1 MNSLPIDDVLPALRD
16 ALANRHEAVLEAPPG
31 AGKTTRVPLA
41 LLNEPWL
48 AGQTILM
55 LEPRR
60 LAARAAAERLA
71 SELGEKVGETVGYR
85 IRLDSKVGP
94 NTRIEVVT
102 EGILTRRLQD
112 DPALDGVGLLI
123 FDEYHERSLDADL
136 ALALS
141 LNGRDLFRDEQP
153 LKILLMSATLEGERL
168 AGLLDDAPILR
179 SEGRMFPVQMRWGR
193 PYQVGE
199 FIEPRLVQTILDALQ
214 DETGSVLVFLPG
226 QAEIRRVNQQLADAL
241 GDRSDVLLCPLHG
254 ELDLNAQRA
263 AIDPAPAG
271 KRKVVLA
278 TNIAETSLTINGV
291 RVVIDAGLARVPR
304 FDPGSGMTRLDTQR
318 ISRASATQRAGR
330 AGRLEP
336 GVCYRLW
343 SEDQHEGLAAY
354 GSAEILA
361 ADLAGLALQLAR
373 WGVTPAQL
381 VWLDVPPTAAYA
393 QAQDLLQRL
402 GALNDDKLTAHG
414 QKMAEL
420 PAHPRIAHLLLRGQD
435 LGLAVTACDVAAL
448 LGERDI
454 LRGGGAD
461 LHSRLALLS
470 GEERARGSQGGV
482 QRAKQLA
489 RQYRGYLRGRAT
501 QPVADPEHPRWLG
514 ALNDDKLTAH
524 GQKMAEL
531 PAHPRIAHLL
541 LRGQDLG
548 LAATACDVAA
558 LLGERDIL
566 RGGGADLHSR
576 LALLSGEERAR
587 GTQGGV
593 QRAKQLARQYR
604 GYLRGRAT
612 QPVADPEHPRWLGA
626 LLALAYP
633 DRVAQQRRPGGAEYR
648 LANGRAAVFAE
659 ADSLM
664 KQAWLVIAD
673 LGSRQ
678 GQREERIYLAADF
691 DPTLFD
697 TVLAEQVRNV
707 DQLDWDERE
716 GVLRA
721 ERQRK
726 VGELVLSR
734 EPLSGLDE
742 NARSQ
747 ALVNLVR
754 RKGLELLPWTP
765 ELRQWQARV
774 RLLRELDTG
783 KTSEWPD
790 VSDSALLASL
800 EHWLMPYLGKVS
812 RLSHFANLDISSYLH
827 NLLPWPL
834 PQRLD
839 ELAPQHLKVPSGSSV
854 RLDYSEHP
862 PILAVRLQEL
872 FGLADTPRIAGGR
885 QVVKLHLLSPAR
897 RPVQV
902 TQDLA
907 NFWRSTYAEVKKDLK
922 GRYPKHYWP
931 DDPLV
936 AEATARIKP
945 RK

>member
-1 MNSLPIDDVLPALRD
+1 MISLPIDEVLPALRE
-16 ALANRHEAVLEAPPG
+16 ALATRHEAVLEAPPG

-112 DPALDGVGLLI
+112 DPALEGVGLLI
-123 FDEYHERSLDADL
+123 FDEFHERSLDADL

-141 LNGRDLFRDEQP
+141 LNGRELFRDDQP

-179 SEGRMFPVQMRWGR
+179 SEGRMYPVAMRWGR
-193 PYQVGE
+193 PFQPGE
-199 FIEPRLVQTILDALQ
+199 FIEPRLVQTILEALN

-226 QAEIRRVNQQLADAL
+226 QAEIRRVHQQLADAL
-241 GDRSDVLLCPLHG
+241 GESTQVLLCPLHG
-254 ELDLNAQRA
+254 ELDLAAQRA
-263 AIDPAPAG
+263 AIDPAPTG

-304 FDPGSGMTRLDTQR
+304 FDPGSGMARLDTQR
-318 ISRASATQRAGR
+318 ISKASATQRAGR

-343 SEDQHEGLAAY
+343 SQDQHEQLAAY
-354 GSAEILA
+354 ASAEILS
-361 ADLAGLALQLAR
+361 ADLAGLALQLGR
-373 WGVTPAQL
+373 WGVTPGQL
-381 VWLDVPPTAAYA
+381 VWLDVPPAAAYA
-393 QAQDLLQRL
+393 QAQDLLERL
-402 GALNDDKLTAHG
+402 GALDGEALTRHG
-414 QKMAEL
+414 QAMAEL
-420 PAHPRIAHLLLRGQD
+420 PAHPRIAHLLLRGQA
-435 LGLAVTACDVAAL
+435 LGLANMACDVAAL

-454 LRGGGAD
+454 LRGAGAD
-461 LHSRLALLS
+461 LHSRLVLLS
-470 GEERARGSQGGV
+470 GEERAARGAQGGV
-482 QRAKQLA
+482 QRARQLA
-489 RQYRGYLRGRAT
+489 RQYRGYLRGKASE
-501 QPVADPEHPRWLG
+501 PVSDP
-514 ALNDDKLTAH
+514 D
-524 GQKMAEL
+524 
-531 PAHPRIAHLL
+531 
-541 LRGQDLG
+541 
-548 LAATACDVAA
+548 
-558 LLGERDIL
+558 
-566 RGGGADLHSR
+566 
-576 LALLSGEERAR
+576 
-587 GTQGGV
+587 
-593 QRAKQLARQYR
+593 
-604 GYLRGRAT
+604 
-612 QPVADPEHPRWLGA
+612 HPRWLGA

-633 DRVAQQRRPGGAEYR
+633 DRVAQQRRAGGAEYR
-648 LANGRAAVFAE
+648 LANGRAALFAE

-664 KQAWLVIAD
+664 KQPWLVIAD

-691 DPTLFD
+691 DPALFD
-697 TVLAEQVRNV
+697 SVLAEQVRVV

-726 VGELVLSR
+726 VGELILSR
-734 EPLSGLDE
+734 EPLTGLDE
-742 NARSQ
+742 TARSQ

-774 RLLRELDTG
+774 ALLRQLDLSS
-783 KTSEWPD
+783 KEQSEWPD
-790 VSDSALLASL
+790 VSDAALLKSL

-812 RLSHFANLDISSYLH
+812 RLSHFANLDLSSIVH

-839 ELAPQHLKVPSGSSV
+839 ELAPHHLSVPSGSSI
-854 RLDYSEHP
+854 RLDYSEQP

-872 FGLADTPRIAGGR
+872 FGLAETPRIAGGR

-945 RK
+945 RKP

>member
-1 MNSLPIDDVLPALRD
+1 MISLPIDEVLPALRQ
-16 ALANRHEAVLEAPPG
+16 ALRERHEAVLEAPPG

-48 AGQTILM
+48 AGQKILM

-94 NTRIEVVT
+94 ETRIEVVT
-102 EGILTRRLQD
+102 EGILTRRLQH
-112 DPALDGVGLLI
+112 DPALEGVGLLI
-123 FDEYHERSLDADL
+123 FDEFHERSLDADL

-141 LNGRDLFRDEQP
+141 LNGRELFRDEQP

-168 AGLLDDAPILR
+168 ASLLDDAPVLR
-179 SEGRMFPVQMRWGR
+179 SEGRMYPVAMRWGR
-193 PYQVGE
+193 PFVPGE
-199 FIEPRLVQTILDALQ
+199 FIEPRVVQTVLDAIS
-214 DETGSVLVFLPG
+214 DDSGSLLVFLPG
-226 QAEIRRVNQQLADAL
+226 QAEIRRVHQQLADAL
-241 GDRSDVLLCPLHG
+241 GSRSDILLCPLHG

-263 AIDPAPAG
+263 AIEPAPAG
-271 KRKVVLA
+271 RRKVVLA
-278 TNIAETSLTINGV
+278 TNIAETSLTIDGV

-343 SEDQHEGLAAY
+343 SEDQHAQLAAY
-354 GSAEILA
+354 SSAEILQ

-373 WGVTPAQL
+373 WGVTPEQL
-381 VWLDVPPTAAYA
+381 IWLDLPPSASYA
-393 QAQDLLQRL
+393 QARQLLERL
-402 GALNDDKLTAHG
+402 GALHTAKLTPHG
-414 QKMAEL
+414 EAMAEL
-420 PAHPRIAHLLLRGQD
+420 PAQPRIAHLLLRGQE
-435 LGLAVTACDVAAL
+435 LGLAEMASDVAAL

-454 LRGGGAD
+454 LRGAGAD
-461 LHSRLALLS
+461 VHSRLALLQ
-470 GEERARGSQGGV
+470 GESRGARGGQGGV
-482 QRAKQLA
+482 QRARQLA
-489 RQYRGYLRGRAT
+489 RQYRGYLRGKAT
-501 QPVADPEHPRWLG
+501 QPVADP
-514 ALNDDKLTAH
+514 D
-524 GQKMAEL
+524 
-531 PAHPRIAHLL
+531 
-541 LRGQDLG
+541 
-548 LAATACDVAA
+548 
-558 LLGERDIL
+558 
-566 RGGGADLHSR
+566 
-576 LALLSGEERAR
+576 
-587 GTQGGV
+587 
-593 QRAKQLARQYR
+593 
-604 GYLRGRAT
+604 
-612 QPVADPEHPRWLGA
+612 HPRWLGA

-633 DRVAQQRRPGGAEYR
+633 DRVAQQRKPGGAEYR
-648 LANGRAAVFAE
+648 LANGRAALFSEV
-659 ADSLM
+659 DGLM
-664 KQAWLVIAD
+664 KHPWLVIAD

-678 GQREERIYLAADF
+678 GQREERIYLAAEL
-691 DPTLFD
+691 DPGLLD
-697 TVLAEQVRNV
+697 NVLSEQVSVV

-734 EPLSGLDE
+734 EPLTGLDAA
-742 NARSQ
+742 ARTG

-774 RLLRELDTG
+774 MLLRQLDLAAQG
-783 KTSEWPD
+783 QSEWPD
-790 VSDSALLASL
+790 VSDAALLASL
-800 EHWLMPYLGKVS
+800 EDWLAPYLERVS
-812 RLSHFANLDISSYLH
+812 RLSHFASLDLSGIVH
-827 NLLPWPL
+827 NLLKWPL

-839 ELAPQHLKVPSGSSV
+839 ELAPHHIKVPSGSSV
-854 RLDYSEHP
+854 RLDYSEYP

-907 NFWRSTYAEVKKDLK
+907 NFWRSTYSEVKKDLK

-931 DDPLV
+931 DDPLI
-936 AEATARIKP
+936 AEPTARIKP
-945 RK
+945 RKS

>member
-1 MNSLPIDDVLPALRD
+1 MISLPIDEVLPALRE
-16 ALANRHEAVLEAPPG
+16 ALATRHEAVLEAPPG

-41 LLNEPWL
+41 LLDEAWL

-94 NTRIEVVT
+94 RTRIEVVT

-123 FDEYHERSLDADL
+123 FDEFHERSLDADL

-141 LNGRDLFRDEQP
+141 LNGRALFRDDQP

-179 SEGRMFPVQMRWGR
+179 SQGRMYPVAMRWGR
-193 PYQVGE
+193 PFQPGE
-199 FIEPRLVQTILDALQ
+199 FIEPRVVQTVLEALN
-214 DETGSVLVFLPG
+214 DETGSLLVFLPG
-226 QAEIRRVNQQLADAL
+226 QAEIRRVHQQLADAL
-241 GDRSDVLLCPLHG
+241 GTDSKVLLCPLHG
-254 ELDLNAQRA
+254 ELDLAAQRA

-278 TNIAETSLTINGV
+278 TNIAETSLTIDGV

-343 SEDQHEGLAAY
+343 SQDQHEQLAAY
-354 GSAEILA
+354 ASAEIVS
-361 ADLAGLALQLAR
+361 ADLAGLALQLGR
-373 WGVTPAQL
+373 WGVTPEQL
-381 VWLDVPPTAAYA
+381 VWLDVPPAAAYA
-393 QAQDLLQRL
+393 QAQDLLERL
-402 GALNDDKLTAHG
+402 GALDGEALSRHG
-414 QKMAEL
+414 QAMAEL
-420 PAHPRIAHLLLRGQD
+420 PAHPRIAHLLLRGQA
-435 LGLAVTACDVAAL
+435 LGLAEMACDVAAL

-454 LRGGGAD
+454 LRGAGAD
-461 LHSRLALLS
+461 LHSRLTLLS
-470 GEERARGSQGGV
+470 GEERAARGAQGGV
-482 QRAKQLA
+482 QRARQLA
-489 RQYRGYLRGRAT
+489 RQYRGYLRG
-501 QPVADPEHPRWLG
+501 
-514 ALNDDKLTAH
+514 K
-524 GQKMAEL
+524 
-531 PAHPRIAHLL
+531 
-541 LRGQDLG
+541 
-548 LAATACDVAA
+548 ACD
-558 LLGERDIL
+558 
-566 RGGGADLHSR
+566 
-576 LALLSGEERAR
+576 
-587 GTQGGV
+587 
-593 QRAKQLARQYR
+593 
-604 GYLRGRAT
+604 
-612 QPVADPEHPRWLGA
+612 PVSDPDHPRWLGA

-633 DRVAQQRRPGGAEYR
+633 DRVAQQRRAGGAEYR
-648 LANGRAAVFAE
+648 LANGRAALFAE

-691 DPTLFD
+691 DPALFES
-697 TVLAEQVRNV
+697 VLAEQVRVV

-716 GVLRA
+716 GALRA

-734 EPLSGLDE
+734 EPLTGLDE
-742 NARSQ
+742 AARSQ

-754 RKGLELLPWTP
+754 RKGLELLPWSP

-774 RLLRELDTG
+774 ALLRQLDLDAKDET
-783 KTSEWPD
+783 EWPD
-790 VSDSALLASL
+790 VSDPALLKGL
-800 EHWLMPYLGKVS
+800 EHWLLPYLGKVS
-812 RLSHFANLDISSYLH
+812 RLSHFANLDLSSIVR

-839 ELAPQHLKVPSGSSV
+839 ELAPHHLSVPSGSSI
-854 RLDYSEHP
+854 RLDYSEQP

-936 AEATARIKP
+936 AEATARAKP

>member
-1 MNSLPIDDVLPALRD
+1 MKSLPIDAVLPALRA
-16 ALANRHEAVLEAPPG
+16 ALSQRHEAVLEAPPG

-48 AGQTILM
+48 AGQRILM

-71 SELGEKVGETVGYR
+71 SELGEQVGQTVGYR

-102 EGILTRRLQD
+102 EGILTRRLQA

-123 FDEYHERSLDADL
+123 FDEFHERSLDADL

-141 LNGRDLFRDEQP
+141 LNGRELLRDDPP

-168 AGLLDDAPILR
+168 SGLLDDAPVVS
-179 SEGRMFPVQMRWGR
+179 SEGRMFPVDVRWGR
-193 PYQVGE
+193 PFQPGE
-199 FIEPRLVQTILDALQ
+199 FIEPRVVDTVLQ
-214 DETGSVLVFLPG
+214 AIADESGSVLVFLPG
-226 QAEIRRVNQQLADAL
+226 QAEIRRVHQSLQDAL
-241 GDRSDVLLCPLHG
+241 GDRRDILLCPLHG

-263 AIDPAPAG
+263 AIDTPPAG
-271 KRKVVLA
+271 LRKVVLA
-278 TNIAETSLTINGV
+278 TNIAETSLTIDGV
-291 RVVIDAGLARVPR
+291 RVVVDAGLARVPR

-343 SEDQHEGLAAY
+343 SEAQHEQLAAY
-354 GSAEILA
+354 GAAEILQ
-361 ADLAGLALQLAR
+361 ADLAGLALQLSR
-373 WGVTPAQL
+373 WGVTPEQL
-381 VWLDVPPTAAYA
+381 RWLDQPPAAAYG
-393 QAQDLLQRL
+393 QALDLLQRL
-402 GALNDDKLTAHG
+402 GAFKADSPDSLSAHG
-414 QKMAEL
+414 QAMAEL

-435 LGLAVTACDVAAL
+435 LGLADMACDVAAL

-470 GEERARGSQGGV
+470 GETRAAKGAQGGV
-482 QRAKQLA
+482 QRARQLA
-489 RQYRGYLRGRAT
+489 RQYRGYLRDKAT
-501 QPVADPEHPRWLG
+501 SAVADP
-514 ALNDDKLTAH
+514 D
-524 GQKMAEL
+524 
-531 PAHPRIAHLL
+531 
-541 LRGQDLG
+541 
-548 LAATACDVAA
+548 
-558 LLGERDIL
+558 
-566 RGGGADLHSR
+566 HS
-576 LALLSGEERAR
+576 
-587 GTQGGV
+587 
-593 QRAKQLARQYR
+593 
-604 GYLRGRAT
+604 
-612 QPVADPEHPRWLGA
+612 RWLGA

-633 DRVAQQRRPGGAEYR
+633 DRVAQQRRAGGAEYR
-648 LANGRAAVFAE
+648 LANGRAALFGE
-659 ADSLM
+659 ADALM
-664 KQAWLVIAD
+664 KHSWLVIAD

-691 DPTLFD
+691 DPALFD
-697 TVLAEQVRNV
+697 GVLAEQVRSL
-707 DQLDWDERE
+707 DILDWDERDN
-716 GVLRA
+716 VLRA

-734 EPLSGLDE
+734 EPLTGLDE
-742 NARSQ
+742 DARAK
-747 ALVNLVR
+747 ALLELVR
-754 RKGLELLPWTP
+754 RKGLELLSWTP

-774 RLLRELDTG
+774 ALLRHLDLASRG
-783 KTSEWPD
+783 ESEWPD
-790 VSDSALLASL
+790 LSDAALLASL
-800 EHWLMPYLGKVS
+800 GDWLQPYLGKVT
-812 RLSHFANLDISSYLH
+812 RLSHFAQLDLSSILR

-839 ELAPQHLKVPSGSSV
+839 EQAPVHLSVPSGSNI
-854 RLDYSEHP
+854 RLDYSETP

-872 FGLADTPRIAGGR
+872 FGLAETPRIAQGR
-885 QVVKLHLLSPAR
+885 QQVLLHLLSPAR

-907 NFWRSTYAEVKKDLK
+907 NFWRSTYTEVKKDLK

-936 AEATARIKP
+936 AEATARAKP

>member
-1 MNSLPIDDVLPALRD
+1 MISLPIDVVLPALRE
-16 ALANRHEAVLEAPPG
+16 ALARRHEAVLEAPPG

-94 NTRIEVVT
+94 RTRIEVVT
-102 EGILTRRLQD
+102 EGILARRLQD

-123 FDEYHERSLDADL
+123 FDEFHERSLDADL

-141 LNGRDLFRDEQP
+141 LNGRELLRDEPP

-168 AGLLDDAPILR
+168 SALLDDAPVIS

-193 PYQVGE
+193 PFQPGE
-199 FIEPRLVQTILDALQ
+199 YIEPRVTETVLQALDEQ
-214 DETGSVLVFLPG
+214 RGSLLVFLPG
-226 QAEIRRVNQQLADAL
+226 QAEIRRVHQSLLDAVGERADI
-241 GDRSDVLLCPLHG
+241 LLCPLHG
-254 ELDLNAQRA
+254 ELDLSAQRA
-263 AIDPAPAG
+263 AIEPAPAG
-271 KRKVVLA
+271 TRKVVLA
-278 TNIAETSLTINGV
+278 TNIAETSLTIDGV

-343 SEDQHEGLAAY
+343 SEAQHEQLAAY
-354 GSAEILA
+354 GSAEILQ
-361 ADLAGLALQLAR
+361 ADLAGLALQLGR
-373 WGVTPAQL
+373 WGVAPGDL
-381 VWLDVPPTAAYA
+381 RWLDIPPAAAYS
-393 QAQDLLQRL
+393 QAQDLLRRL
-402 GALNDDKLTAHG
+402 GALVDERLTAHG
-414 QKMAEL
+414 QAMAEL

-435 LGLAVTACDVAAL
+435 LGLTAMACDVAAL

-454 LRGGGAD
+454 LRGAGAD
-461 LHSRLALLS
+461 LHSRLSLLS
-470 GEERARGSQGGV
+470 GETRAARSSQGGV

-489 RQYRGYLRGRAT
+489 RQYRGFLRDK
-501 QPVADPEHPRWLG
+501 PG
-514 ALNDDKLTAH
+514 AA
-524 GQKMAEL
+524 
-531 PAHPRIAHLL
+531 
-541 LRGQDLG
+541 
-548 LAATACDVAA
+548 
-558 LLGERDIL
+558 
-566 RGGGADLHSR
+566 
-576 LALLSGEERAR
+576 
-587 GTQGGV
+587 
-593 QRAKQLARQYR
+593 
-604 GYLRGRAT
+604 
-612 QPVADPEHPRWLGA
+612 VADPEHPRWLGA

-633 DRVAQQRRPGGAEYR
+633 DRVAQQRRAGGAEYR
-648 LANGRAAVFAE
+648 LANGRAAQFGEVDA
-659 ADSLM
+659 LM
-664 KQAWLVIAD
+664 KEAWLVVAD

-678 GQREERIYLAADF
+678 GQREERIYLAAEL
-691 DPTLFD
+691 DPALFD
-697 TVLAEQVRNV
+697 QVLAEQVSV
-707 DQLDWDERE
+707 VEQLEWDEKE
-716 GVLRA
+716 NVLRA

-726 VGELVLSR
+726 VGELILAR
-734 EPLSGLDE
+734 EPLTGLDGD
-742 NARSQ
+742 ARAR
-747 ALVNLVR
+747 ALLDLVR
-754 RKGLELLPWTP
+754 RKGLALLPWTP

-774 RLLRELDTG
+774 ALLRELDLASG
-783 KTSEWPD
+783 GASEWPD
-790 VSDSALLASL
+790 LSDDALLASL
-800 EHWLMPYLGKVS
+800 ADWLQPYLGKVT
-812 RLSHFANLDISSYLH
+812 RLSHFANLDLSSILR

-839 ELAPQHLKVPSGSSV
+839 EWAPVHIGVPSGSNIRV
-854 RLDYSEHP
+854 DYSEHP
-862 PILAVRLQEL
+862 PVLAVRMQEL
-872 FGLADTPRIAGGR
+872 FGLADTPRIAQGR
-885 QVVKLHLLSPAR
+885 QKVLLHLLSPAR

-936 AEATARIKP
+936 AEATARAKP
-945 RK
+945 RGT

>member
-1 MNSLPIDDVLPALRD
+1 MISLPIDEVLPALRE
-16 ALANRHEAVLEAPPG
+16 ALATRHEAVLEAPPG

-112 DPALDGVGLLI
+112 DPALEGVGLLI
-123 FDEYHERSLDADL
+123 FDEFHERSLDADL

-141 LNGRDLFRDEQP
+141 LNGRELFRDDQP

-179 SEGRMFPVQMRWGR
+179 SEGRMYPVAMRWGR
-193 PYQVGE
+193 PFQPGE
-199 FIEPRLVQTILDALQ
+199 FIEPRLVQTILEALN

-226 QAEIRRVNQQLADAL
+226 QAEIRRVHQQLADAL
-241 GDRSDVLLCPLHG
+241 GESTQVLLCPLHG
-254 ELDLNAQRA
+254 ELDLAAQRA

-304 FDPGSGMTRLDTQR
+304 FDPGSGMARLDTQR
-318 ISRASATQRAGR
+318 ISKASATQRAGR

-343 SEDQHEGLAAY
+343 SQDQHEQLAAY
-354 GSAEILA
+354 ASAEILS
-361 ADLAGLALQLAR
+361 ADLAGLALQLGR
-373 WGVTPAQL
+373 WGVTPGQL
-381 VWLDVPPTAAYA
+381 VWLDVPPAAAYA
-393 QAQDLLQRL
+393 QAQDLLERL
-402 GALNDDKLTAHG
+402 GALDGEALTRHG
-414 QKMAEL
+414 QAMAEL
-420 PAHPRIAHLLLRGQD
+420 PAHPRIAHLLLRGQA
-435 LGLAVTACDVAAL
+435 LGLANMACDVAAL

-454 LRGGGAD
+454 LRGAGAD
-461 LHSRLALLS
+461 LHSRLVLLS
-470 GEERARGSQGGV
+470 GEERAARGAQGGV
-482 QRAKQLA
+482 QRARQLA
-489 RQYRGYLRGRAT
+489 RQYRGYLRGKASE
-501 QPVADPEHPRWLG
+501 PVSDP
-514 ALNDDKLTAH
+514 D
-524 GQKMAEL
+524 
-531 PAHPRIAHLL
+531 
-541 LRGQDLG
+541 
-548 LAATACDVAA
+548 
-558 LLGERDIL
+558 
-566 RGGGADLHSR
+566 
-576 LALLSGEERAR
+576 
-587 GTQGGV
+587 
-593 QRAKQLARQYR
+593 
-604 GYLRGRAT
+604 
-612 QPVADPEHPRWLGA
+612 HPRWLGA

-633 DRVAQQRRPGGAEYR
+633 DRVAQQRRAGGAEYR
-648 LANGRAAVFAE
+648 LANGRAALFAE

-664 KQAWLVIAD
+664 KQPWLVIAD

-691 DPTLFD
+691 DPALFD
-697 TVLAEQVRNV
+697 SVLAEQVRVV

-726 VGELVLSR
+726 VGELILSR
-734 EPLSGLDE
+734 EPLTGLDE
-742 NARSQ
+742 TARSQ

-774 RLLRELDTG
+774 ALLRQLDLVS
-783 KTSEWPD
+783 KEQSEWPD
-790 VSDSALLASL
+790 VSDAALLKSL
-800 EHWLMPYLGKVS
+800 EQWLMPYLGKVS
-812 RLSHFANLDISSYLH
+812 RLSHFANLDLSSIVH

-839 ELAPQHLKVPSGSSV
+839 ELAPHHLSVPSGSSI
-854 RLDYSEHP
+854 RLDYSEQP

-872 FGLADTPRIAGGR
+872 FGLAETPRIAGGR

>member
-1 MNSLPIDDVLPALRD
+1 MISLPIDAVIPQLRD
-16 ALANRHEAVLEAPPG
+16 ALATRHEAVLEAPPG

-41 LLNEPWL
+41 LLQEPWL
-48 AGQTILM
+48 AGQKILM

-94 NTRIEVVT
+94 TTRIEVVT

-112 DPALDGVGLLI
+112 DPALEGVGLLI
-123 FDEYHERSLDADL
+123 FDEFHERSLDADL

-141 LNGRDLFRDEQP
+141 LNGRELLRDDQP

-168 AGLLDDAPILR
+168 STLLDDAPVIR
-179 SEGRMFPVQMRWGR
+179 SEGRMFPVSMQWGR
-193 PYQVGE
+193 PFQPGE
-199 FIEPRLVQTILDALQ
+199 FIEPRVVQTVLDALNDQ
-214 DETGSVLVFLPG
+214 TGSLLVFLPG
-226 QAEIRRVNQQLADAL
+226 QAEIRRVNQQLAEAL
-241 GDRSDVLLCPLHG
+241 GDGGNVMLCPLHG

-263 AIDPAPAG
+263 AIEPAPKG
-271 KRKVVLA
+271 MRKVVLA
-278 TNIAETSLTINGV
+278 TNIAETSLTIDGV

-343 SEDQHEGLAAY
+343 SEAQHEQLAAY
-354 GSAEILA
+354 GTAEILQ

-373 WGVTPAQL
+373 WGVAPGQL
-381 VWLDVPPTAAYA
+381 VWLDIPPAAAYG
-393 QAQDLLQRL
+393 QAQDLLGRL
-402 GALNDDKLTAHG
+402 GGLSGKPGAERKLTPHG
-414 QKMAEL
+414 QAMAEL
-420 PAHPRIAHLLLRGQD
+420 PAHPRIAHLLLRGQA
-435 LGLAVTACDVAAL
+435 LGLGSLACDVAAL

-454 LRGGGAD
+454 LRGAGAD
-461 LHSRLALLS
+461 LHSRLNLLS
-470 GEERARGSQGGV
+470 GSERAGRGGQGGV

-489 RQYRGYLRGRAT
+489 RQYRGYLRGGAKEA
-501 QPVADPEHPRWLG
+501 VSDP
-514 ALNDDKLTAH
+514 D
-524 GQKMAEL
+524 
-531 PAHPRIAHLL
+531 
-541 LRGQDLG
+541 
-548 LAATACDVAA
+548 
-558 LLGERDIL
+558 
-566 RGGGADLHSR
+566 
-576 LALLSGEERAR
+576 
-587 GTQGGV
+587 
-593 QRAKQLARQYR
+593 
-604 GYLRGRAT
+604 
-612 QPVADPEHPRWLGA
+612 HPRWLGA

-633 DRVAQQRRPGGAEYR
+633 DRVAQQRREGGAEYR
-648 LANGRAAVFAE
+648 LANGRAALFGDVDA
-659 ADSLM
+659 LM
-664 KQAWLVIAD
+664 KEPWLVIAD

-678 GQREERIYLAADF
+678 GQREERIYLAAEF
-691 DPTLFD
+691 DPALFD
-697 TVLAEQVRNV
+697 SVLAEQVV
-707 DQLDWDERE
+707 ILDQLDWDERE

-721 ERQRK
+721 ERQRR
-726 VGELVLSR
+726 VGELILSR
-734 EPLSGLDE
+734 EPLPGLDDA
-742 NARSQ
+742 ARGQ
-747 ALVNLVR
+747 ALLGLVR

-774 RLLRELDTG
+774 GLLRQLDMDKQG
-783 KTSEWPD
+783 NSEWPD
-790 VSDSALLASL
+790 VRDSALLDNL
-800 EHWLMPYLGKVS
+800 ENWLLPYIGKVS
-812 RLSHFANLDISSYLH
+812 RLSHFGNLDLSSILH

-834 PQRLD
+834 PQRL
-839 ELAPQHLKVPSGSSV
+839 EEQAPHHISVPSGSSI

-872 FGLADTPRIAGGR
+872 FRLADTPRIANGR
-885 QVVKLHLLSPAR
+885 QIVKLHLLSPAR

-907 NFWRSTYAEVKKDLK
+907 SFWRTTYAEVKKDLK

-945 RK
+945 RKS

>member
-1 MNSLPIDDVLPALRD
+1 MISLPIDEVLPALRL
-16 ALANRHEAVLEAPPG
+16 ALAERHETVLEAPPG

-48 AGQTILM
+48 AGQKILM

-102 EGILTRRLQD
+102 EGILTRRLQH
-112 DPALDGVGLLI
+112 DPSLEGVGLLI
-123 FDEYHERSLDADL
+123 FDEFHERSLDADL

-141 LNGRDLFRDEQP
+141 LNGRELFRDEQP

-168 AGLLDDAPILR
+168 ASILDDAPILR
-179 SEGRMFPVQMRWGR
+179 SEGRMYPVAMRWGR
-193 PYQVGE
+193 PFVPGE
-199 FIEPRLVQTILDALQ
+199 FIEPRVVQTVLDAIN
-214 DETGSVLVFLPG
+214 DESGSLLVFLPG

-241 GDRSDVLLCPLHG
+241 GSRSDILLCPLHG
-254 ELDLNAQRA
+254 ELDLTAQRA
-263 AIDPAPAG
+263 AIEPAPKG
-271 KRKVVLA
+271 LRKVVLA
-278 TNIAETSLTINGV
+278 TNIAETSLTIDGV

-343 SEDQHEGLAAY
+343 SEDQHAQLAAY
-354 GSAEILA
+354 GSAEILQ

-373 WGVTPAQL
+373 WGVTPEQL
-381 VWLDVPPTAAYA
+381 IWLDMPPSASYA
-393 QAQDLLQRL
+393 QARQLLDRL
-402 GALNDDKLTAHG
+402 GALHGAKLTPHG
-414 QKMAEL
+414 EAMAEL

-435 LGLAVTACDVAAL
+435 LGLADMACDIAAL

-454 LRGGGAD
+454 LRGVGAD

-470 GEERARGSQGGV
+470 GESRAARGGQGGV

-489 RQYRGYLRGRAT
+489 RQYRGYLRGKAR
-501 QPVADPEHPRWLG
+501 QPVADP
-514 ALNDDKLTAH
+514 D
-524 GQKMAEL
+524 
-531 PAHPRIAHLL
+531 
-541 LRGQDLG
+541 
-548 LAATACDVAA
+548 
-558 LLGERDIL
+558 
-566 RGGGADLHSR
+566 
-576 LALLSGEERAR
+576 
-587 GTQGGV
+587 
-593 QRAKQLARQYR
+593 
-604 GYLRGRAT
+604 
-612 QPVADPEHPRWLGA
+612 HPRWLGA

-633 DRVAQQRRPGGAEYR
+633 DRVAQQRKPGGAEYR
-648 LANGRAAVFAE
+648 LANGRAALFSEV
-659 ADSLM
+659 DGLM
-664 KQAWLVIAD
+664 KQPWLVIAD

-678 GQREERIYLAADF
+678 GQREERIYLAAEF
-691 DPTLFD
+691 DPALLEG
-697 TVLAEQVRNV
+697 VLSEQVSVV

-734 EPLSGLDE
+734 EPLTGLDE
-742 NARSQ
+742 AARTQ
-747 ALVNLVR
+747 ALINLVR

-774 RLLRELDTG
+774 ALLRQLDLQIQG
-783 KTSEWPD
+783 HSEWPD
-790 VSDSALLASL
+790 VSDAALLAGL
-800 EHWLMPYLGKVS
+800 EDWLGPYLGRVS
-812 RLSHFANLDISSYLH
+812 RLSHFASLDLSSIVH
-827 NLLPWPL
+827 NMLKWPL

-839 ELAPQHLKVPSGSSV
+839 ELAPHHIKVPSGSSV

-945 RK
+945 RKP

>member
-1 MNSLPIDDVLPALRD
+1 MNFLPIDEVLPALRE
-16 ALANRHEAVLEAPPG
+16 ALATRHEAVLEAPPG

-41 LLNEPWL
+41 MLDEPWL

-102 EGILTRRLQD
+102 EGILTRRLQE

-141 LNGRDLFRDEQP
+141 LNGRELFRDEQP

-168 AGLLDDAPILR
+168 AGLLNDAPILR
-179 SEGRMFPVQMRWGR
+179 SEGRMYPVTMRWGR
-193 PYQVGE
+193 QFQPGE
-199 FIEPRLVQTILDALQ
+199 FIEPRVVQTILDALN
-214 DETGSVLVFLPG
+214 DEAGSLLVFLPG
-226 QAEIRRVNQQLADAL
+226 QAEIRRVHQQLADAL
-241 GDRSDVLLCPLHG
+241 GERSEVLLCPLHG
-254 ELDLNAQRA
+254 ELDLTAQRA
-263 AIDPAPAG
+263 AIDPAPPG
-271 KRKVVLA
+271 QRKVVLA

-343 SEDQHEGLAAY
+343 SQDQHEQLAAY
-354 GSAEILA
+354 ASPEILS
-361 ADLAGLALQLAR
+361 ADLAGLALQLGR
-373 WGVTPAQL
+373 WGVSPGQL
-381 VWLDVPPTAAYA
+381 IWLDVPPAAAYA
-393 QAQDLLQRL
+393 QAQDLLERL
-402 GALNDDKLTAHG
+402 GAVQGASAEDWKLTRHG
-414 QKMAEL
+414 QAMAEL
-420 PAHPRIAHLLLRGQD
+420 PAHPRIAHLLLRGQA
-435 LGLAVTACDVAAL
+435 LGLANMACDVAAL

-454 LRGGGAD
+454 LRGAGAD
-461 LHSRLALLS
+461 LHSRLVLLS
-470 GEERARGSQGGV
+470 GEERAARGAQGGV
-482 QRAKQLA
+482 QRARQLA
-489 RQYRGYLRGRAT
+489 RQYRGYLRGKAIN
-501 QPVADPEHPRWLG
+501 PV
-514 ALNDDKLTAH
+514 
-524 GQKMAEL
+524 
-531 PAHPRIAHLL
+531 
-541 LRGQDLG
+541 
-548 LAATACDVAA
+548 
-558 LLGERDIL
+558 
-566 RGGGADLHSR
+566 S
-576 LALLSGEERAR
+576 
-587 GTQGGV
+587 
-593 QRAKQLARQYR
+593 
-604 GYLRGRAT
+604 
-612 QPVADPEHPRWLGA
+612 DPEHPRWLGA

-633 DRVAQQRRPGGAEYR
+633 DRVAQQRRAGGAEYR
-648 LANGRAAVFAE
+648 LANGRAALFAE

-664 KQAWLVIAD
+664 KQPWLVIAD

-691 DPTLFD
+691 DPALFD
-697 TVLAEQVRNV
+697 SVLAEQVRCV

-734 EPLSGLDE
+734 EPLTGLDE
-742 NARSQ
+742 TARSQ

-774 RLLRELDTG
+774 ALLRQLDLSKQG
-783 KTSEWPD
+783 ESEWPD
-790 VSDSALLASL
+790 VSDAALLASL
-800 EHWLMPYLGKVS
+800 EHWLMPYLGRVS
-812 RLSHFANLDISSYLH
+812 RLSHFASLDLSSFVH

-839 ELAPQHLKVPSGSSV
+839 EQAPHHLSVPSGSSI
-854 RLDYSEHP
+854 RLDYSEQP

-872 FGLADTPRIAGGR
+872 FGLAETPRIAGGR

-936 AEATARIKP
+936 AEATARAKP

>member
-1 MNSLPIDDVLPALRD
+1 MISLPIDEVLPTLRE
-16 ALANRHEAVLEAPPG
+16 ALATRHEAVLEAPPG

-41 LLNEPWL
+41 LLNESWL

-94 NTRIEVVT
+94 KTRIEVVT

-112 DPALDGVGLLI
+112 DPALEGVGLLI
-123 FDEYHERSLDADL
+123 FDEFHERSLDADL

-141 LNGRDLFRDEQP
+141 LNGRELFRDDQP

-179 SEGRMFPVQMRWGR
+179 SEGRMYPVAMRWGR
-193 PYQVGE
+193 PFQPGE
-199 FIEPRLVQTILDALQ
+199 FIEPRLVQTILEALN

-226 QAEIRRVNQQLADAL
+226 QAEIRRVHQQLADAL
-241 GDRSDVLLCPLHG
+241 GESTQVLLCPLHG
-254 ELDLNAQRA
+254 ELDLSAQRA

-278 TNIAETSLTINGV
+278 TNIAETSLTIDGV

-304 FDPGSGMTRLDTQR
+304 FDPGSGMARLDTQR
-318 ISRASATQRAGR
+318 ISKASATQRAGR

-343 SEDQHEGLAAY
+343 SQDQHEQLAAY
-354 GSAEILA
+354 ASAEILS
-361 ADLAGLALQLAR
+361 ADLAGLALQLGR
-373 WGVTPAQL
+373 WGVTPGQL
-381 VWLDVPPTAAYA
+381 VWLDVPPAAAYA
-393 QAQDLLQRL
+393 QAQDLLERL
-402 GALNDDKLTAHG
+402 GALDGEALTRHG
-414 QKMAEL
+414 QAMAEL
-420 PAHPRIAHLLLRGQD
+420 PAHPRIAHLLLRGQA
-435 LGLAVTACDVAAL
+435 LGLADMACDVAAL

-454 LRGGGAD
+454 LRGAGAD
-461 LHSRLALLS
+461 LHSRLVVLS
-470 GEERARGSQGGV
+470 GEERAARGAQGGV
-482 QRAKQLA
+482 QRARQLA
-489 RQYRGYLRGRAT
+489 RQYRGYLRGKASE
-501 QPVADPEHPRWLG
+501 PVSDP
-514 ALNDDKLTAH
+514 D
-524 GQKMAEL
+524 
-531 PAHPRIAHLL
+531 
-541 LRGQDLG
+541 
-548 LAATACDVAA
+548 
-558 LLGERDIL
+558 
-566 RGGGADLHSR
+566 
-576 LALLSGEERAR
+576 
-587 GTQGGV
+587 
-593 QRAKQLARQYR
+593 
-604 GYLRGRAT
+604 
-612 QPVADPEHPRWLGA
+612 HPRWLGA

-633 DRVAQQRRPGGAEYR
+633 DRVAQQRRAGGAEYR
-648 LANGRAAVFAE
+648 LANGRAALFAE

-664 KQAWLVIAD
+664 KQPWLVVAD

-691 DPTLFD
+691 DPALFD
-697 TVLAEQVRNV
+697 SVLAEQVRCV

-726 VGELVLSR
+726 VGELILSR
-734 EPLSGLDE
+734 EPLTGLDE
-742 NARSQ
+742 TARSQ

-774 RLLRELDTG
+774 ALLRQLDLSS
-783 KTSEWPD
+783 KDQSEWPD
-790 VSDSALLASL
+790 VSDAALLKSL

-812 RLSHFANLDISSYLH
+812 RLSHFANLDLSSIVH

-839 ELAPQHLKVPSGSSV
+839 ELAPHHLSVPSGSSI
-854 RLDYSEHP
+854 RLDYSEQP

-872 FGLADTPRIAGGR
+872 FGLAETPRIAGGR

-945 RK
+945 RKS

>member
-1 MNSLPIDDVLPALRD
+1 MHALPIDAVLPDLRKALTE
-16 ALANRHEAVLEAPPG
+16 RHEAVLEAPPG

-41 LLNEPWL
+41 LLEESWL

-85 IRLDSKVGP
+85 IRLESRVGP
-94 NTRIEVVT
+94 KTRIEVVT

-112 DPALDGVGLLI
+112 DPALEGVGLLI
-123 FDEYHERSLDADL
+123 FDEFHERSLDADL

-141 LNGRDLFRDEQP
+141 LNGRELLRDEQP

-168 AGLLDDAPILR
+168 SSLLDDAPVVR
-179 SEGRMFPVQMRWGR
+179 SDGRMFPVQMHWGR
-193 PYQVGE
+193 PFQPGE
-199 FIEPRLVQTILDALQ
+199 FIEPRVVQAVLDAINDQ
-214 DETGSVLVFLPG
+214 SGSLLVFLPG

-241 GDRSDVLLCPLHG
+241 GARVDIMLCPLHG

-263 AIDPAPAG
+263 AIEPAPHG
-271 KRKVVLA
+271 VRKVVLA
-278 TNIAETSLTINGV
+278 TNIAETSLTIDGV

-343 SEDQHEGLAAY
+343 SEAQHEQLAAY
-354 GSAEILA
+354 GAAEILQ
-361 ADLAGLALQLAR
+361 ADLAGLALQLGR
-373 WGVTPAQL
+373 WGVTPTQL
-381 VWLDVPPTAAYA
+381 VWLDVPPAAAFA
-393 QAQDLLQRL
+393 QAQDLLMRL
-402 GALNDDKLTAHG
+402 GALEGQPGQARKLSAHG
-414 QKMAEL
+414 QAMAQL
-420 PAHPRIAHLLLRGQD
+420 PAHPRIAHLLLRGQA
-435 LGLAVTACDVAAL
+435 LGLGGLACDVAAL

-454 LRGGGAD
+454 LRGAGAD
-461 LHSRLALLS
+461 LHSRLALLE
-470 GEERARGSQGGV
+470 GTERAARGAQGGV

-489 RQYRGYLRGRAT
+489 RQYRGYLRGSAT
-501 QPVADPEHPRWLG
+501 EPVSDPEH
-514 ALNDDKLTAH
+514 
-524 GQKMAEL
+524 
-531 PAHPRIAHLL
+531 
-541 LRGQDLG
+541 
-548 LAATACDVAA
+548 
-558 LLGERDIL
+558 
-566 RGGGADLHSR
+566 S
-576 LALLSGEERAR
+576 
-587 GTQGGV
+587 
-593 QRAKQLARQYR
+593 
-604 GYLRGRAT
+604 
-612 QPVADPEHPRWLGA
+612 RWLGA

-633 DRVAQQRRPGGAEYR
+633 DRVAHQRKPGGAEYR
-648 LANGRAAVFAE
+648 LANGRAALFAE
-659 ADSLM
+659 ADALM
-664 KQAWLVIAD
+664 KQPWLVIAD

-678 GQREERIYLAADF
+678 GQREERIYLAAEF
-691 DPTLFD
+691 DPVLFD
-697 TVLAEQVRNV
+697 SVLAEQVIQF

-716 GVLRA
+716 GVFRA

-726 VGELVLSR
+726 VGELILSR
-734 EPLSGLDE
+734 EPLTGLDE
-742 NARSQ
+742 SAKGQ
-747 ALVNLVR
+747 ALLALVR

-774 RLLRELDTG
+774 GLLRTLDLQQ
-783 KTSEWPD
+783 KDSSEWPD
-790 VSDSALLASL
+790 VSNAGLLERL
-800 EHWLMPYLGKVS
+800 EGWLLPYLGKVS
-812 RLSHFANLDISSYLH
+812 RLSHFSNLDLSSILH

-839 ELAPQHLKVPSGSSV
+839 ELAPHHLSVPSGSSV

-872 FGLADTPRIAGGR
+872 FGLADTPRIANGR
-885 QVVKLHLLSPAR
+885 QIVKLHLLSPAR

-931 DDPLV
+931 DDPLI
-936 AEATARIKP
+936 AEPTARIKP

>member
-1 MNSLPIDDVLPALRD
+1 MISLPIDEVLPALRL
-16 ALANRHEAVLEAPPG
+16 ALAERHEAVLEAPPG

-48 AGQTILM
+48 AGQKILM

-94 NTRIEVVT
+94 DTRIEVVT
-102 EGILTRRLQD
+102 EGILTRRLQH
-112 DPALDGVGLLI
+112 DPALEGVGLLI
-123 FDEYHERSLDADL
+123 FDEFHERSLDADL

-141 LNGRDLFRDEQP
+141 LNGRELFRDEQP

-168 AGLLDDAPILR
+168 ASILDDAPILR
-179 SEGRMFPVQMRWGR
+179 SEGRMYPVAMRWGR
-193 PYQVGE
+193 PFVPGE
-199 FIEPRLVQTILDALQ
+199 FIEPRVVQTVLDAIN
-214 DETGSVLVFLPG
+214 DESGSLLVFLPG
-226 QAEIRRVNQQLADAL
+226 QAEIRRINQQLADAL
-241 GDRSDVLLCPLHG
+241 GSRSDILLCPLHG
-254 ELDLNAQRA
+254 ELDLTAQRA
-263 AIDPAPAG
+263 AIEPAPKG
-271 KRKVVLA
+271 LRKVVLA
-278 TNIAETSLTINGV
+278 TNIAETSLTIDGV

-343 SEDQHEGLAAY
+343 SEDQHAQLAAY
-354 GSAEILA
+354 GSAEILQ

-373 WGVTPAQL
+373 WGVTPEQL
-381 VWLDVPPTAAYA
+381 IWLDMPPSASYA
-393 QAQDLLQRL
+393 QARQLLDRL
-402 GALNDDKLTAHG
+402 GALHGAKLTPHG
-414 QKMAEL
+414 EAMAEL

-435 LGLAVTACDVAAL
+435 LGLADMACDIAAL

-454 LRGGGAD
+454 LRGVGAD

-470 GEERARGSQGGV
+470 GESRAARGGQGGV

-489 RQYRGYLRGRAT
+489 RQYRGYLRGKAR
-501 QPVADPEHPRWLG
+501 QPVADP
-514 ALNDDKLTAH
+514 D
-524 GQKMAEL
+524 
-531 PAHPRIAHLL
+531 
-541 LRGQDLG
+541 
-548 LAATACDVAA
+548 
-558 LLGERDIL
+558 
-566 RGGGADLHSR
+566 
-576 LALLSGEERAR
+576 
-587 GTQGGV
+587 
-593 QRAKQLARQYR
+593 
-604 GYLRGRAT
+604 
-612 QPVADPEHPRWLGA
+612 HPRWLGA

-633 DRVAQQRRPGGAEYR
+633 DRVAQQRKPGGAEYR
-648 LANGRAAVFAE
+648 LANGRAALFSEV
-659 ADSLM
+659 DGLM
-664 KQAWLVIAD
+664 KQPWLVIAD

-678 GQREERIYLAADF
+678 GQREERIYLAAEF
-691 DPTLFD
+691 DPALLEG
-697 TVLAEQVRNV
+697 VLSEQVSVV

-734 EPLSGLDE
+734 EPLTGLDE
-742 NARSQ
+742 AARTQ
-747 ALVNLVR
+747 ALINLVR

-774 RLLRELDTG
+774 ALLRQLDLQIQG
-783 KTSEWPD
+783 HSEWPD
-790 VSDSALLASL
+790 VSDAALLAGL
-800 EHWLMPYLGKVS
+800 EDWLGPYLGRVS
-812 RLSHFANLDISSYLH
+812 RLSHFASLDLSSIVH
-827 NLLPWPL
+827 NMLKWPL

-839 ELAPQHLKVPSGSSV
+839 ELAPHHIKVPSGSSV

-945 RK
+945 RKV

>member
-1 MNSLPIDDVLPALRD
+1 MISLPIDEVLPALRE
-16 ALANRHEAVLEAPPG
+16 ALATRHEAVLEAPPG

-94 NTRIEVVT
+94 DTRIEVVT

-112 DPALDGVGLLI
+112 DPALEGVGLLI
-123 FDEYHERSLDADL
+123 FDEFHERSLDADL

-141 LNGRDLFRDEQP
+141 LNGRELFRDDQP

-179 SEGRMFPVQMRWGR
+179 SEGRMYPVVMRWGR
-193 PYQVGE
+193 PFQPGE
-199 FIEPRLVQTILDALQ
+199 FIEPRLVQTILEALN

-226 QAEIRRVNQQLADAL
+226 QAEIRRVHQQLADAL
-241 GDRSDVLLCPLHG
+241 GESTQVLLCPLHG
-254 ELDLNAQRA
+254 ELDLAAQRA

-278 TNIAETSLTINGV
+278 TNIAETSLTIDGV

-343 SEDQHEGLAAY
+343 SQDQHEQLAAY
-354 GSAEILA
+354 ASAEILS
-361 ADLAGLALQLAR
+361 ADLAGLALQLGR
-373 WGVTPAQL
+373 WGVTPTQL
-381 VWLDVPPTAAYA
+381 VWLDVPPAAAYA
-393 QAQDLLQRL
+393 QAQDLLERL
-402 GALNDDKLTAHG
+402 GALDGEALTRHG
-414 QKMAEL
+414 QAMAEL
-420 PAHPRIAHLLLRGQD
+420 PAHPRIAHLLLRGQA
-435 LGLAVTACDVAAL
+435 LGLADMACDVAAL

-454 LRGGGAD
+454 LRGAGAD
-461 LHSRLALLS
+461 LHSRLVLLS
-470 GEERARGSQGGV
+470 GEERAARGAQGGV
-482 QRAKQLA
+482 QRARQLA
-489 RQYRGYLRGRAT
+489 RQYRGYLRGKASE
-501 QPVADPEHPRWLG
+501 PVSDP
-514 ALNDDKLTAH
+514 D
-524 GQKMAEL
+524 
-531 PAHPRIAHLL
+531 
-541 LRGQDLG
+541 
-548 LAATACDVAA
+548 
-558 LLGERDIL
+558 
-566 RGGGADLHSR
+566 
-576 LALLSGEERAR
+576 
-587 GTQGGV
+587 
-593 QRAKQLARQYR
+593 
-604 GYLRGRAT
+604 
-612 QPVADPEHPRWLGA
+612 HPRWLGA

-633 DRVAQQRRPGGAEYR
+633 DRVAQQRRAGGAEYR
-648 LANGRAAVFAE
+648 LANGRAALFAE

-664 KQAWLVIAD
+664 KQPWLVIAD

-691 DPTLFD
+691 DSALFD
-697 TVLAEQVRNV
+697 SVLAEQVRVV

-726 VGELVLSR
+726 VGELILSR
-734 EPLSGLDE
+734 EPLTGLDE
-742 NARSQ
+742 TARSQ

-774 RLLRELDTG
+774 ALLRQLDLGG
-783 KTSEWPD
+783 KGESEWPD
-790 VSDSALLASL
+790 VSDAALLKSL

-812 RLSHFANLDISSYLH
+812 RLSHFANLDLSSIVH

-839 ELAPQHLKVPSGSSV
+839 ELAPHHLSVPSGSSI
-854 RLDYSEHP
+854 RLDYSEQP

-872 FGLADTPRIAGGR
+872 FGLAETPRIAGGR

-945 RK
+945 RKV

>member
-1 MNSLPIDDVLPALRD
+1 MISLPIDAVLPQLRD
-16 ALANRHEAVLEAPPG
+16 ALATRHEAVLEAPPG

-41 LLNEPWL
+41 LLHEPWL
-48 AGQTILM
+48 AGQKILM

-85 IRLDSKVGP
+85 IRLESRVGP

-112 DPALDGVGLLI
+112 DPALEGVGLLI
-123 FDEYHERSLDADL
+123 FDEFHERSLDADL

-141 LNGRDLFRDEQP
+141 LNGRELLRDDQP

-168 AGLLDDAPILR
+168 STLLDDAPVIR
-179 SEGRMFPVQMRWGR
+179 SEGRMYPVSMQWGR
-193 PYQVGE
+193 PFQPGE
-199 FIEPRLVQTILDALQ
+199 FIEPRVVQTVLDALNDQ
-214 DETGSVLVFLPG
+214 TGSLLVFLPG
-226 QAEIRRVNQQLADAL
+226 QAEIRRVNQQLAEAL
-241 GDRSDVLLCPLHG
+241 GEGGNVMLCPLHG

-263 AIDPAPAG
+263 AIEPAPVG

-278 TNIAETSLTINGV
+278 TNIAETSLTIDGV

-343 SEDQHEGLAAY
+343 SEGQHEQLAAY
-354 GSAEILA
+354 GAAEILQ

-373 WGVTPAQL
+373 WGVAPGQL
-381 VWLDVPPTAAYA
+381 IWLDIPPAAAYA
-393 QAQDLLQRL
+393 QAQDLLGRL
-402 GALNDDKLTAHG
+402 GALSGKPGAERKLTSHG
-414 QKMAEL
+414 QAMAEL
-420 PAHPRIAHLLLRGQD
+420 PAHPRIAHLLLRGQA
-435 LGLAVTACDVAAL
+435 LGLGSLACDVAAL

-454 LRGGGAD
+454 LRGAGAD
-461 LHSRLALLS
+461 LHSRLNLLS
-470 GEERARGSQGGV
+470 GSERAGRGGQGGV

-489 RQYRGYLRGRAT
+489 RQYRSYLRGAANEA
-501 QPVADPEHPRWLG
+501 VSDP
-514 ALNDDKLTAH
+514 D
-524 GQKMAEL
+524 
-531 PAHPRIAHLL
+531 
-541 LRGQDLG
+541 
-548 LAATACDVAA
+548 
-558 LLGERDIL
+558 
-566 RGGGADLHSR
+566 
-576 LALLSGEERAR
+576 
-587 GTQGGV
+587 
-593 QRAKQLARQYR
+593 
-604 GYLRGRAT
+604 
-612 QPVADPEHPRWLGA
+612 HPRWLGA

-633 DRVAQQRRPGGAEYR
+633 DRVAQQRREGGAEYR
-648 LANGRAAVFAE
+648 LANGRAALFGEVDA
-659 ADSLM
+659 LM
-664 KQAWLVIAD
+664 KEPWLVVAD

-678 GQREERIYLAADF
+678 GQREERIYLAAEF
-691 DPTLFD
+691 DPLLFES
-697 TVLAEQVRNV
+697 VLAEQVV
-707 DQLDWDERE
+707 ILDQLDWDERE

-721 ERQRK
+721 ERQRR
-726 VGELVLSR
+726 VGELILSR
-734 EPLSGLDE
+734 EPLPGLDDA
-742 NARSQ
+742 ARGQ
-747 ALVNLVR
+747 ALLGLVR

-774 RLLRELDTG
+774 GLLRQLDLH
-783 KTSEWPD
+783 KQASSEWPD
-790 VSDSALLASL
+790 VRDAALLDSL
-800 EHWLMPYLGKVS
+800 ESWLLPYIGKVS
-812 RLSHFANLDISSYLH
+812 RLSHFGNLDLSSILH

-834 PQRLD
+834 PQRL
-839 ELAPQHLKVPSGSSV
+839 EEQAPHHISVPSGSSI

-885 QVVKLHLLSPAR
+885 QIVKLHLLSPAR

-907 NFWRSTYAEVKKDLK
+907 SFWRTTYAEVKKDLK

-945 RK
+945 RKA